1 MNGPNPLSIA
11 RQKLA
16 DAICQYQPPVNTPL
30 NVSPW
35 IAMSALQKAI
45 RRGQDG
51 LAQRAAATLLST
63 SPDRLWRR
71 CGCIVFEDIGVAD
84 LDTVAVVT
92 AALAGKRF
100 RASLGGEWAVA
111 SFIVSKMVHA
121 PKCRA
126 ADDLLMGAELHPAF
140 TDARRELAAM
150 PTRQLLAL
158 MIGDEPLPVRALAC
172 WVAIGT
178 DQRPSS
184 HLSYRRGDPQGVF
197 DALNAAGYQHALV
210 ETAREGFR
218 RTREVLAPF
227 TVLLWPS
234 RQAAQSFLVDDEMP
248 PEIMIG
254 DVPGWSL
261 DVYSRPGRA
270 ALQAFI
276 NGQTETA
283 HWVRDHIPPRQR
295 IAFLGGVAFRCEGG
309 LVRSRLRWATGD
321 ELRRQVDIECN
332 GTYCPDATEILQLMR
347 DDIPA
352 LNGVR
357 LRLNGGSIR

>member
-1 MNGPNPLSIA
+1 MNEPDILSIA
-11 RQKLA
+11 RQQLS
-16 DAICQYQPPVNTPL
+16 DAISSFQTPTCEPL

-63 SPDRLWRR
+63 SPERLWRR
-71 CGCIVFEDIGVAD
+71 CCCIAFEDIGVAD
-84 LDTVAVVT
+84 LDTVAIVT

-100 RASLGGEWAVA
+100 RASLGGEWHVA
-111 SFIVSKMVHA
+111 SYIVSRMVHA
-121 PKCRA
+121 PKCRG
-126 ADDLLMGAELHPAF
+126 ADDLLMGAELHPAYER
-140 TDARRELAAM
+140 ARLDFACRTTADL
-150 PTRQLLAL
+150 
-158 MIGDEPLPVRALAC
+158 IGIAVGSAPLPIRALAL
-172 WVAIGT
+172 WYGIGI
-178 DQRPSS
+178 DRRSS
-184 HLSYRRGDPQGVF
+184 PRLLPRRGDPMAMF
-197 DALNAAGYQHALV
+197 DALCEAGIPYTAV
-210 ETAREGFR
+210 AREGFR
-218 RTREVLAPF
+218 KVGEVLCPF
-227 TVLLWPS
+227 VSLLVPV
-234 RQAAQSFLVDDEMP
+234 RQQEPASTEDDHFPAEAMV
-248 PEIMIG
+248 G
-254 DVPGWSL
+254 DIPGFCYDL
-261 DVYSRPGRA
+261 YSRPGRA